1 MHIEERPGGI
11 NFSILGRGGGVNLVE
26 REEYVKCDINTNERR
41 DIATRLKDRFPELN
55 VQIGGQTGL
64 DISDGDKSQILRDF
78 NPNDTLHFYG
88 DKLKEG
94 ENDYPL
100 GQAIT
105 EKNWGIVHEVTDF
118 HHTWNLLK
126 SRHTQRKQKV
136 ENSNRG
142 FVIKL

>member
-1 MHIEERPGGI
+1 MHIEERPGGV

-26 REEYVKCDINTNERR
+26 REEYVKWDINTNERR
-41 DIATRLKDRFPELN
+41 DIADRLKDRFPELN

-100 GQAIT
+100 AHAI
-105 EKNWGIVHEVTDF
+105 EQGNWGMVHEVNNYRD
-118 HHTWNLLK
+118 TWNLL
-126 SRHTQRKQKV
+126 R
-136 ENSNRG
+136 
-142 FVIKL
+142 

>member
-1 MHIEERPGGI
+1 M
-11 NFSILGRGGGVNLVE
+11 NVVE
-26 REEYVKCDINTNERR
+26 REEYMKWDINTNERR
-41 DIATRLKDRFPELN
+41 DIAARLKDRFPELN

-100 GQAIT
+100 AHAI
-105 EKNWGIVHEVTDF
+105 EQENWGMVHEVNNYRD
-118 HHTWNLLK
+118 TWNLL
-126 SRHTQRKQKV
+126 R
-136 ENSNRG
+136 
-142 FVIKL
+142 

>member
-1 MHIEERPGGI
+1 M
-11 NFSILGRGGGVNLVE
+11 NLVE
-26 REEYVKCDINTNERR
+26 REEYVKWDINTNERR
-41 DIATRLKDRFPELN
+41 DIADRLKDRFPELN

-78 NPNDTLHFYG
+78 EPQDTLHFYG

-105 EKNWGIVHEVTDF
+105 EENWGIVHEVTDF
-118 HHTWNLLK
+118 HDTWNLLK
-126 SRHTQRKQKV
+126 
-136 ENSNRG
+136 
-142 FVIKL
+142 